1 MVAGLVVVVGSAW
14 VGIAVVGPVSPV
26 RMSAPQRV
34 QVLMCAWRAWRGL
47 GWVFC
52 SCRIHSGVPGGGVGS
67 WSRRSGCFL
76 VVFRGMV
83 GLSGLVEKLCH
94 RVFCLVDGFSVTQV
108 TQGSICMVVT
118 GVCARVCVCYLLVK
132 VVSLVSPISGL
143 TRGNPG
149 DTRVKSCVT
158 LCHLVSPKCLPDVR
172 IFELQTA
179 EHAPAAVCCA
189 RCVSTDQHPVHLQL
203 RGERPTL
210 DRLQSFLC
218 APDVVGLA

>member
-1 MVAGLVVVVGSAW
+1 MVAGLVVVVGSAV

-26 RMSAPQRV
+26 RMSLPQRL

-76 VVFRGMV
+76 AGFRGMV
-83 GLSGLVEKLCH
+83 GLSGCVKKLCH
-94 RVFCLVDGFSVTQV
+94 WMFCLVGRFSVTQV
-108 TQGSICMVVT
+108 TQGSICMAVT
-118 GVCARVCVCYLLVK
+118 GVCARVCVCHLLIK
-132 VVSLVSPISGL
+132 VVSLVSLIYGL
-143 TRGNPG
+143 TWENLS

-158 LCHLVSPKCLPDVR
+158 LCHFVSLPNVR

-203 RGERPTL
+203 GGERPAL
-210 DRLQSFLC
+210 DRLQPFLG

>member
-26 RMSAPQRV
+26 RMSARQRV

-76 VVFRGMV
+76 AGFRGMVVFRGAGKVVSPGVSPCQPVFGDTGDTRFYMH
-83 GLSGLVEKLCH
+83 GCNG
-94 RVFCLVDGFSVTQV
+94 RVR
-108 TQGSICMVVT
+108 
-118 GVCARVCVCYLLVK
+118 ARCVCHLLVK
-132 VVSLVSPISGL
+132 VVSPVSPISTL
-143 TRGNPG
+143 TRENPG

-158 LCHLVSPKCLPDVR
+158 LCHLVSPKCLPNVR

-179 EHAPAAVCCA
+179 EHAPAAVCRA

-203 RGERPTL
+203 GGERPAL
-210 DRLQSFLC
+210 DRLQPFLRT
-218 APDVVGLA
+218 PDVVCLA

>member
-1 MVAGLVVVVGSAW
+1 MVCGLVVVVGSAW

-52 SCRIHSGVPGGGVGS
+52 SYLTHSGVPGGGVGS

-83 GLSGLVEKLCH
+83 GLSVGVRKLCH
-94 RVFCLVDGFSVTQV
+94 RVFCLVGEVSVTQV
-108 TQGSICMVVT
+108 TQGSICMAVT
-118 GVCARVCVCYLLVK
+118 GVCARVCVCHLLIK

-143 TRGNPG
+143 TRENPG

-158 LCHLVSPKCLPDVR
+158 LCHLVSPKCLPNVR
-172 IFELQTA
+172 IFELQTTK
-179 EHAPAAVCCA
+179 HTPAAVCRA
-189 RCVSTDQHPVHLQL
+189 RCVSADQHPVHLQL
-203 RGERPTL
+203 GRERPAF
-210 DRLQSFLC
+210 DRL
-218 APDVVGLA
+218 